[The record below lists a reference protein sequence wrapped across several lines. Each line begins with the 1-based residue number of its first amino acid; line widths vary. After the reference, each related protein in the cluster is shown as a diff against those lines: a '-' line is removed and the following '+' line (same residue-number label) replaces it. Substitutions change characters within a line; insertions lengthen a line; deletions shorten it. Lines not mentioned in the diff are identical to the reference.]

1 MSNAKNVTLCHDKHI
16 YWRHSEWDFDDFQRV
31 VVDLNIKK
39 SPAALIKIGGRLKC
53 VLDLSVRKSTI
64 FLEATRLKCEST

>member
-1 MSNAKNVTLCHDKHI
+1 MYSIGIRSGWRGRLIELKNVTQCHDKHI

-39 SPAALIKIGGRLKC
+39 IACGANKNRG
-53 VLDLSVRKSTI
+53 ST
-64 FLEATRLKCEST
+64 